1 MVRLPQ
7 WLRKNQEATFVL
19 YHCRVSECGAAS
31 PLAGAGLATEPRSTP
46 EVLQK
51 LAKRFPGNP
60 SDLSA
65 IFPVG
70 PMHILLLE
78 DDIELGG
85 AIKHALEQQSY
96 AVTWLT
102 DGRSGAAALP
112 DALFDLILLDLG
124 LPGRDGIDL
133 LLEARRNGIRTP
145 ILIMTARDTP
155 EARIKG
161 LDMGADDYLVKP
173 FHLGELAARI
183 RSLTRRAQGLVDNR
197 IEVGGLVLDL
207 ATTDVVFRGERITLT
222 RREFA
227 VLRILMER
235 AGRIVRR
242 ESLESSVYGFDTVVD
257 RNAIEVHVHWLR
269 RKLSPELIHTV
280 RGIGYMMPREPK

>member
-1 MVRLPQ
+1 
-7 WLRKNQEATFVL
+7 
-19 YHCRVSECGAAS
+19 
-31 PLAGAGLATEPRSTP
+31 
-46 EVLQK
+46 
-51 LAKRFPGNP
+51 
-60 SDLSA
+60 
-65 IFPVG
+65 
-70 PMHILLLE
+70 MHILLLE
-78 DDIELGG
+78 DDIELGE
-85 AIKHALEQQSY
+85 AIKHALEHQSY

-102 DGRSGAAALP
+102 DGRSGASALP
-112 DALFDLILLDLG
+112 DASFDLVLLDLG
-124 LPGRDGIDL
+124 LPGKDGLEVL
-133 LLEARRNGIRTP
+133 LDARRSGVKTP
-145 ILIMTARDTP
+145 ILVMTARDAP

-161 LDMGADDYLVKP
+161 LDLGADDYLVKP

-197 IEVGGLVLDL
+197 VEVGGLVLDL
-207 ATTDVVFRGERITLT
+207 ATTDVTFRGERIALT

-242 ESLESSVYGFDTVVD
+242 ESLEGSVYGFDTVVD

-269 RKLSPELIHTV
+269 RKLSADVIHTV